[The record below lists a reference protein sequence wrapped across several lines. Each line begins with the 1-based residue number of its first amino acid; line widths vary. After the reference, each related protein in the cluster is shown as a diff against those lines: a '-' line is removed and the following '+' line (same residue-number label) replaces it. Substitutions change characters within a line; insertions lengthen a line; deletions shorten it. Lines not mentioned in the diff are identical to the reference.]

1 LKPENVY
8 IVMEQSS
15 KNTVNKAVPVL
26 GAILI
31 IVAISFLFL
40 SYPESSNVADLKN
53 SEKGLILPDIQFIK
67 HSIDKL
73 ADIFRL
79 V

>member
-1 LKPENVY
+1 MQQNNNYKL
-8 IVMEQSS
+8 
-15 KNTVNKAVPVL
+15 NKAVPVFGL
-26 GAILI
+26 MLI
-31 IVAISFLFL
+31 FVAFGFLL
-40 SYPESSNVADLKN
+40 ISYPESSNVADLKD
-53 SEKGLILPDIQFIK
+53 SENGLILPDIQFIK

>member
-1 LKPENVY
+1 MDQL
-8 IVMEQSS
+8 S
-15 KNTVNKAVPVL
+15 KNKVNKVVPIL
-26 GAILI
+26 GVMLI
-31 IVAISFLFL
+31 IVAISFLLL

-53 SEKGLILPDIQFIK
+53 NDKGLILPDIQFIK
-67 HSIDKL
+67 HSVDKL